1 MNSFSDLDGEEGI
14 RIKNIFQF
22 DQAKGLEIL
31 VYITQKISAL
41 SLEKKADLYNV
52 LKCAFFA
59 EKMHLGEYGRMICG
73 DNYVAMA
80 HGPVPSHL
88 YDMVKLSRGDG
99 DFAFYEVNPSSAL
112 EVSGN
117 ALKTKRNYDDSY
129 LSESDKEC
137 LDKAISLYGL
147 MPFSELKKKSH
158 ADPSY
163 KTAMRNGTISL
174 EDFVMS
180 LPNGEEVMDYLK
192 TRPVS
197 AAKL

>member
-1 MNSFSDLDGEEGI
+1 MNSFSDLGSGEGI
-14 RIKNIFQF
+14 KIKNIFKF

-41 SLEKKADLYNV
+41 TPEREANLYNV

-73 DNYVAMA
+73 DDYVAME
-80 HGPVPSHL
+80 HGPVPSNL
-88 YDMVKLSRGDG
+88 YDMVKLSRVGGDS
-99 DFAFYEVNPSSAL
+99 FFYEIDPSSAL
-112 EVSGN
+112 EASSN
-117 ALKTKRNYDDSY
+117 NLKIKRNYDGSY
-129 LSESDKEC
+129 LSDSDKEC

-147 MPFSELKKKSH
+147 MPFFELKKKSH
-158 ADPSY
+158 DDPSY
-163 KTAMRNGTISL
+163 KAAKRNEKILL
-174 EDFVMS
+174 EDFLMS
-180 LPNGEEVMDYLK
+180 LPNGEEVLDYLE